1 MRRVPVGRGKQQF
14 RLEWSQAK
22 YCSDACKMI
31 AYRRRKRA
39 AALRRVL
46 GDS

>member
-22 YCSDACKMI
+22 YCSDACVK
-31 AYRRRKRA
+31 AAQRRA
-39 AALRRVL
+39 AKRKKLLRVF
-46 GDS
+46 GDE